1 MRSSNDDDSE
11 VDGHV
16 VVAVVVLQV
25 VVSRPKCDVDDD
37 ETTLVEDG
45 PINADVVDQQRMT
58 VRGSVTL
65 GMTAIVPTNLLSIP
79 LSVRFL
85 LW

>member
-16 VVAVVVLQV
+16 VVAAVVLQV
-25 VVSRPKCDVDDD
+25 VVSRPTCDNVDD

-65 GMTAIVPTNLLSIP
+65 GIGTMVGDNLLRS
-79 LSVRFL
+79 L
-85 LW
+85 LWCGNGPA

>member
-1 MRSSNDDDSE
+1 MRSSNDDDS
-11 VDGHV
+11 
-16 VVAVVVLQV
+16 VAAVVLQV
-25 VVSRPKCDVDDD
+25 VVSRPTCDNVDD

-65 GMTAIVPTNLLSIP
+65 GMTMVG
-79 LSVRFL
+79 
-85 LW
+85 